1 MKVRKLT
8 AEDYLLYKT
17 IRLESLLKDPNAFG
31 STYEYDS
38 VQADNYWQN
47 TLNSYHIFGLFDDEK
62 IIGCVGLEI
71 PTMERFKHTAKLW
84 GMYVSEEYRGKGL
97 AFKLIEELVNYA
109 KSNEILQIH
118 LSCMKVNEIAINFY
132 NKLGFQ
138 LYGIMP
144 KAVKIGGEY
153 FDDCLM
159 IKEI

>member
-1 MKVRKLT
+1 MKIRKLT
-8 AEDYLLYKT
+8 SEDYLLYKA
-17 IRLESLLKDPNAFG
+17 IRLESLLKDPSAFG

-62 IIGCVGLEI
+62 IVGCVGLEI
-71 PTMERFKHTAKLW
+71 STMERFKHNAKLW

-109 KSNEILQIH
+109 KNMRIMQIH